1 MTKKKVAIYIHIP
14 FCVQKCYY
22 CDFLSAPAEER
33 IKTLYVE
40 ALLRECEYWKERI
53 SDYEVT
59 SLFVGGGTP
68 TSLSVGQ
75 LQTLQKAVMSLYQPD
90 KTRHVEFT
98 VEMNP
103 GTVDADKLSVLKEMG
118 VNRVSVGLQSA
129 DDAELQRLGRIHS
142 FADFLR
148 TVDLLHKA
156 SLTNFN
162 VDIMAALPGQNIAS
176 YRRTL
181 QAVTAVS
188 PAHISAYSLILEEG
202 TAFFAQAKKGLLD
215 LPDEDTERKMDEI
228 TEEYLADCGYHRYE
242 ISNYAK
248 NGQECVHNTTYWR
261 MGDYLGLGLG
271 ASSYFEGARFQNETE
286 LSVYL
291 QELPQD
297 HSGLRHVVTKIE
309 QMEEFVFLGLRMTS
323 GISLTEY
330 NKRFSTDFRKQYQ
343 TVLPML
349 LENNLLA
356 ENENRDRIYLTKR
369 GRDVSNAVLAEF
381 LLEEE

>member
-1 MTKKKVAIYIHIP
+1 MTKKKVAIYLHIP

-33 IKTLYVE
+33 IKTRYVE

-118 VNRVSVGLQSA
+118 VHRVIVGLQSA

-188 PAHISAYSLILEEG
+188 PAHISAYSLILEERG
-202 TAFFAQAKKGLLD
+202 DSLFCTGKKRSFGL
-215 LPDEDTERKMDEI
+215 
-228 TEEYLADCGYHRYE
+228 AG
-242 ISNYAK
+242 
-248 NGQECVHNTTYWR
+248 
-261 MGDYLGLGLG
+261 
-271 ASSYFEGARFQNETE
+271 
-286 LSVYL
+286 
-291 QELPQD
+291 
-297 HSGLRHVVTKIE
+297 
-309 QMEEFVFLGLRMTS
+309 
-323 GISLTEY
+323 
-330 NKRFSTDFRKQYQ
+330 
-343 TVLPML
+343 
-349 LENNLLA
+349 
-356 ENENRDRIYLTKR
+356 
-369 GRDVSNAVLAEF
+369 
-381 LLEEE
+381 

>member
-1 MTKKKVAIYIHIP
+1 MTKKKVAIYLHIP

-68 TSLSVGQ
+68 TSLSVEQ

-156 SLTNFN
+156 
-162 VDIMAALPGQNIAS
+162 
-176 YRRTL
+176 
-181 QAVTAVS
+181 
-188 PAHISAYSLILEEG
+188 
-202 TAFFAQAKKGLLD
+202 
-215 LPDEDTERKMDEI
+215 
-228 TEEYLADCGYHRYE
+228 
-242 ISNYAK
+242 
-248 NGQECVHNTTYWR
+248 
-261 MGDYLGLGLG
+261 
-271 ASSYFEGARFQNETE
+271 
-286 LSVYL
+286 
-291 QELPQD
+291 
-297 HSGLRHVVTKIE
+297 
-309 QMEEFVFLGLRMTS
+309 
-323 GISLTEY
+323 
-330 NKRFSTDFRKQYQ
+330 
-343 TVLPML
+343 
-349 LENNLLA
+349 
-356 ENENRDRIYLTKR
+356 
-369 GRDVSNAVLAEF
+369 
-381 LLEEE
+381 

>member
-1 MTKKKVAIYIHIP
+1 MTKKKVAIYLHIP

-90 KTRHVEFT
+90 KTRNVEFT

-215 LPDEDTERKMDEI
+215 LPDEDTERKMEEI

-297 HSGLRHVVTKIE
+297 HSGLRHVVTKKE

>member
-1 MTKKKVAIYIHIP
+1 
-14 FCVQKCYY
+14 
-22 CDFLSAPAEER
+22 
-33 IKTLYVE
+33 
-40 ALLRECEYWKERI
+40 
-53 SDYEVT
+53 
-59 SLFVGGGTP
+59 
-68 TSLSVGQ
+68 
-75 LQTLQKAVMSLYQPD
+75 
-90 KTRHVEFT
+90 
-98 VEMNP
+98 
-103 GTVDADKLSVLKEMG
+103 
-118 VNRVSVGLQSA
+118 
-129 DDAELQRLGRIHS
+129 
-142 FADFLR
+142 
-148 TVDLLHKA
+148 
-156 SLTNFN
+156 
-162 VDIMAALPGQNIAS
+162 MAALPGQNIAS

>member
-1 MTKKKVAIYIHIP
+1 M
-14 FCVQKCYY
+14 
-22 CDFLSAPAEER
+22 SAPAEER

-68 TSLSVGQ
+68 TSLSVEQ

-248 NGQECVHNTTYWR
+248 NGKECVHNTTYWR

-297 HSGLRHVVTKIE
+297 HSGLRHVVTKKE

-356 ENENRDRIYLTKR
+356 ENENRDRIYLTSGDGMSAMQCWR
-369 GRDVSNAVLAEF
+369 SF
-381 LLEEE
+381 C

>member
-1 MTKKKVAIYIHIP
+1 MTKKKVAIYLHIP

-33 IKTLYVE
+33 TKTLYVE

-271 ASSYFEGARFQNETE
+271 ASSYFEGTRFQNETE

-297 HSGLRHVVTKIE
+297 HSGLRHVVTKKE